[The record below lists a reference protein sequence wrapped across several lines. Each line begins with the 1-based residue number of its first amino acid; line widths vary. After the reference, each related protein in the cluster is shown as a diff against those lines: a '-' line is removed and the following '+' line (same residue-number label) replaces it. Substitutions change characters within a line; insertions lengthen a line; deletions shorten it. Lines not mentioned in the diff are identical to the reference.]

1 MSKTQ
6 AEDWFRELQSTLIET
21 YEAIEIAAGSNAR
34 FERQPWQRPGGGGG
48 TMAVMRGEVFEKAG
62 VNFSQVEGEFS
73 ERFRGEIPGTD
84 EDPSFWACGVSVVVH
99 PRSPMIPA
107 VHFNT
112 RHLVTQKSW
121 FGGGAD
127 MTPVFPNDED
137 TNLFHS
143 ALKAT
148 CDAHPMADYQTY
160 KSWCDRYFYLPHRQE
175 PRGVGGIFFDQLNS
189 GDWIGDFE
197 FVKDVGRAFTSVY
210 PQIVARHVD
219 EPYEDRHRQ
228 AQLLKRGRYVE
239 FNLVHDRGTR
249 FGLETGGNTEAIL
262 MSLPPLASW

>member
-1 MSKTQ
+1 
-6 AEDWFRELQSTLIET
+6 
-21 YEAIEIAAGSNAR
+21 
-34 FERQPWQRPGGGGG
+34 
-48 TMAVMRGEVFEKAG
+48 MAVMRGEVFEKAG

-127 MTPVFPNDED
+127 MTPVFPDDED

-148 CDAHPMADYQTY
+148 CDAHPMDDYQTY
-160 KSWCDRYFYLPHRQE
+160 KS
-175 PRGVGGIFFDQLNS
+175 
-189 GDWIGDFE
+189 
-197 FVKDVGRAFTSVY
+197 
-210 PQIVARHVD
+210 
-219 EPYEDRHRQ
+219 
-228 AQLLKRGRYVE
+228 
-239 FNLVHDRGTR
+239 
-249 FGLETGGNTEAIL
+249 
-262 MSLPPLASW
+262 

>member
-21 YEAIEIAAGSNAR
+21 YEAIEIAKGSNAR

-127 MTPVFPNDED
+127 MTPVFPDDED
-137 TNLFHS
+137 TNLFHN